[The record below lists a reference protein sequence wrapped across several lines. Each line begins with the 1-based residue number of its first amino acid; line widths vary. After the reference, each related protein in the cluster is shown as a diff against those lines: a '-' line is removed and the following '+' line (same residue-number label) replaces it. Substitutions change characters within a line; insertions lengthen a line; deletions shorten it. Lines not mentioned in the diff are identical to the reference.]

1 MTTERSSH
9 NPRIELLGIGSAR
22 HRAFQ
27 ARLEEA
33 LRELKLDVP
42 IEEVSEISDLLRYD
56 ISGIP
61 ALVVNDKVV
70 FQKVVPSVEDF
81 KIALSVLLQPG
92 NGHFEL
98 QRVVVPTDFSE
109 LADNAYQFA
118 LDLARQQQATVQLIH
133 IHQPTAT
140 VPSMPH
146 PASEQVDL
154 LNQKRSLMRYRLSGN
169 SGNSRFP
176 SPEGVPVEDLILTGS
191 VVEELKSLS
200 RLEQTD
206 LIVMGTTGE
215 NRANGRLWGSIS
227 STVARKASCPVL
239 LVPPFVRYQGFS
251 RIVYASNF
259 QKGEER
265 LWPLVMDWATRF
277 GADVHFV
284 HIEENELHGYS
295 VQRTSSGHFPNAGR
309 PLFHL
314 ATVDSSDM
322 LDGLSQYAEEQEADL
337 LIMATPHRRFLEDW
351 FHRSAT
357 RRMIFNTTIPLL
369 VMHIDG

>member
-1 MTTERSSH
+1 MTTERSSDH
-9 NPRIELLGIGSAR
+9 PRIELLGIGSAR
-22 HRAFQ
+22 HRAFR
-27 ARLEEA
+27 ANLEAA
-33 LRELKLDVP
+33 LGELKLSIP
-42 IEEVSEISDLLRYD
+42 LQEVSEISALLQYD

-61 ALVVNDKVV
+61 ALVINNKVV
-70 FQKVVPSVEDF
+70 FQKVLPSVEDL

-92 NGHFEL
+92 NGHFDL
-98 QRVVVPTDFSE
+98 DQLIVPTDFSE

-118 LDLARQQQATVQLIH
+118 LDLAREQGASIQLIH
-133 IHQPTAT
+133 VHQPTAT
-140 VPSMPH
+140 VPSMPQ
-146 PASEQVDL
+146 PASEQLDQ
-154 LNQKRSLMRYRLSGN
+154 LNQKRNLMRHRLSGQ
-169 SGNSRFP
+169 GDARFP
-176 SPEGVPVEDLILTGS
+176 KPEGVLVEDLIITGS

-200 RLEQTD
+200 RLGQTD

-227 STVARKASCPVL
+227 STVARKAACPVL

-259 QKGEER
+259 QPGEER
-265 LWPLVMDWATRF
+265 IWPQVMEWATRF

-284 HIEENELHGYS
+284 HIEENELHGYT

-314 ATVDSSDM
+314 ATVDSNDM
-322 LDGLSQYAEEQEADL
+322 LDGLSQYAEDQQADL

-357 RRMIFNTTIPLL
+357 RRVIFNTTIPLM
-369 VMHIDG
+369 VMHFQA